1 MSSTSGEQSLT
12 VLLSRLWRHI
22 TPRRR
27 GQFGLLLVLMIAA
40 SFAEIINEPILYS
53 RST

>member
-1 MSSTSGEQSLT
+1 MNNPRKLTLT
-12 VLLSRLWRHI
+12 VLLLRLWRHI
-22 TPRRR
+22 TPSWM

-40 SFAEIINEPILYS
+40 SLAEMINEPILYS